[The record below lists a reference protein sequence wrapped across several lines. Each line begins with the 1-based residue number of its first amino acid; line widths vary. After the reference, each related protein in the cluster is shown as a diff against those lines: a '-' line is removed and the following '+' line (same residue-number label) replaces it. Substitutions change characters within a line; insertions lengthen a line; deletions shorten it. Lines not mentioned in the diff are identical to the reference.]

1 MLCFPQLL
9 TGAVGQFPGGKVI
22 RRRTV
27 VNETEDGR
35 TVKLGD
41 AAAGEVEWVLELK
54 GLADSEW
61 EAIENLFEVVE
72 GRLGTFTFLDPF
84 GNLLSWSE
92 DLSAAVWQKSQGVSI
107 AKGYEDP
114 LGGLGACAVMNAGVG
129 EGKVSQVLA
138 APGWYGY
145 CLSVYARSAEPGA
158 VRLFVSTPSA
168 AAEKEAAIGPT
179 WRRVELSTNL
189 YAADETVEFGAW
201 IAPGRT
207 VELFGFQVEPQVGA
221 SKYKKSTSRSGV
233 YRAWFAQDEL
243 VRTAHGLN
251 DNSCTVRIR
260 ARQ

>member
-114 LGGLGACAVMNAGVG
+114 L
-129 EGKVSQVLA
+129 
-138 APGWYGY
+138 
-145 CLSVYARSAEPGA
+145 
-158 VRLFVSTPSA
+158 
-168 AAEKEAAIGPT
+168 
-179 WRRVELSTNL
+179 
-189 YAADETVEFGAW
+189 
-201 IAPGRT
+201 
-207 VELFGFQVEPQVGA
+207 
-221 SKYKKSTSRSGV
+221 
-233 YRAWFAQDEL
+233 
-243 VRTAHGLN
+243 
-251 DNSCTVRIR
+251 
-260 ARQ
+260 